1 MKSKKLLFV
10 ALDKFFNTTKYT
22 TEKLKAV
29 GNETYGRQSCI
40 YVDAGN
46 VRRRHEL
53 ERFLKNNGFKVDPE
67 YWPGSA
73 MVEAQVS
80 YFRGDQWDV

>member
-10 ALDKFFNTTKYT
+10 ALDKFFNTDKYT
-22 TEKLKAV
+22 KEKLKAV

-40 YVDAGN
+40 YINAGTPML
-46 VRRRHEL
+46 RRKL
-53 ERFLKNNGFKVDPE
+53 EGFLKKDGFKVCTD

-73 MVEAQVS
+73 MVEVQVS

>member
-10 ALDKFFNTTKYT
+10 ALDKFFNTDKYT
-22 TEKLKAV
+22 KEKLKAV
-29 GNETYGRQSCI
+29 RNETYGKKSCI
-40 YVDAGN
+40 YIDAGTPML
-46 VRRRHEL
+46 RRKL
-53 ERFLKNNGFKVDPE
+53 EGFLKKDGFKVCTD

-73 MVEAQVS
+73 TAEVQVS